1 MLALNVALNGMLDE
15 LDCMKRI
22 IYIKTTLLDFPGK
35 IISSNEIR
43 DIETYFLEFER
54 KIDTYFRSFLSEKE
68 KEAKSKKPKT
78 LEVKER
84 FKEIEA
90 LFDKV
95 RTTEKLILGKA
106 QMLIDGFNKNERIL
120 FSGQIIPRKKQVLL
134 TDGRKKEE
142 ILNEKPETNEKTEKN
157 ENPDVGIGDNAK
169 ENIQPPEPKKE
180 EFLIVEKIFLNTIM
194 NINDVDILKKK
205 ETLDE
210 EKEFLS
216 QLFDL
221 KNLYENS
228 VSKQYIM
235 LDYYMNLYNLCI
247 ENNFT
252 LQQISTIMSIFYF
265 IFSYSFSWVST
276 EEKISEIFNE
286 IIFYH
291 SENNPPF
298 SQKIFE
304 KSQKKL
310 LINYFENTF
319 IKNFSFFEVLFRLDV
334 SVCFFNQ
341 VITRTEV
348 NIPEAGVQKKLEHK
362 KTLDEKNVEE
372 IENNEEEE
380 AEENKKKEG
389 EKSLDEIQDEKEIE
403 QMKNFINSFY
413 QAVGDFEMQRARAE
427 GNALKGKNA
436 EEANQAKMFL
446 DIKVPEIKKDI
457 NDLIEVQTRSVIKP
471 VEQEM
476 AEKAAAKGGKK

>member
-1 MLALNVALNGMLDE
+1 M
-15 LDCMKRI
+15 
-22 IYIKTTLLDFPGK
+22 T
-35 IISSNEIR
+35 
-43 DIETYFLEFER
+43 
-54 KIDTYFRSFLSEKE
+54 
-68 KEAKSKKPKT
+68 
-78 LEVKER
+78 
-84 FKEIEA
+84 
-90 LFDKV
+90 
-95 RTTEKLILGKA
+95 
-106 QMLIDGFNKNERIL
+106 
-120 FSGQIIPRKKQVLL
+120 
-134 TDGRKKEE
+134 
-142 ILNEKPETNEKTEKN
+142 
-157 ENPDVGIGDNAK
+157 
-169 ENIQPPEPKKE
+169 
-180 EFLIVEKIFLNTIM
+180 
-194 NINDVDILKKK
+194 INDVDILKKK

-210 EKEFLS
+210 EKSFIT

-221 KNLYENS
+221 KSLFENS

-235 LDYYMNLYNLCI
+235 QDFYMNIYNLCI
-247 ENNFT
+247 DNNFT

-276 EEKISEIFNE
+276 EDKISEIFKE
-286 IIFYH
+286 IICYH
-291 SENNPPF
+291 SVNNPPF
-298 SQKIFE
+298 SHKIFE
-304 KSQKKL
+304 KNQKKL
-310 LINYFENTF
+310 LIDFFENTF
-319 IKNFSFFEVLFRLDV
+319 IKNFAFFEVLFRLDV

-341 VITRTEV
+341 VLTKTETS
-348 NIPEAGVQKKLEHK
+348 VQETGTQNKVEIK
-362 KTLDEKNVEE
+362 KTTNEKALEE
-372 IENNEEEE
+372 LNNEEEN
-380 AEENKKKEG
+380 EENKKKEG

>member
-1 MLALNVALNGMLDE
+1 
-15 LDCMKRI
+15 
-22 IYIKTTLLDFPGK
+22 
-35 IISSNEIR
+35 
-43 DIETYFLEFER
+43 
-54 KIDTYFRSFLSEKE
+54 
-68 KEAKSKKPKT
+68 
-78 LEVKER
+78 
-84 FKEIEA
+84 
-90 LFDKV
+90 
-95 RTTEKLILGKA
+95 
-106 QMLIDGFNKNERIL
+106 
-120 FSGQIIPRKKQVLL
+120 
-134 TDGRKKEE
+134 
-142 ILNEKPETNEKTEKN
+142 
-157 ENPDVGIGDNAK
+157 
-169 ENIQPPEPKKE
+169 
-180 EFLIVEKIFLNTIM
+180 M

-286 IIFYH
+286 IIYYH

-403 QMKNFINSFY
+403 QMKNFVNSFY

-427 GNALKGKNA
+427 GNAFKGKNA